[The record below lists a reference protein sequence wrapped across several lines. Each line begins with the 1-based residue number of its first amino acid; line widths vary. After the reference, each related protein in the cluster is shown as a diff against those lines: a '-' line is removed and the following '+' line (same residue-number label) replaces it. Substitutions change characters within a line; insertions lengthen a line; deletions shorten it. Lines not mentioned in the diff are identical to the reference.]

1 MNEIPPFWHWSQA
14 NFMAIIIISLY
25 VSLSS
30 RNIKV
35 NLYATKTRSW
45 PPRQSN
51 RVTHS
56 GVPFNNVCATDN
68 LIHGPPRMRMT
79 DDPREEKEDF
89 WYLMR
94 VKEAALNISCTQEKR
109 SSTHMCI
116 RKESQ
121 TDGVISISHLRRHFS
136 FHPEPRLDRMFL
148 QGREMP

>member
-1 MNEIPPFWHWSQA
+1 
-14 NFMAIIIISLY
+14 MAIIIISLY

-35 NLYATKTRSW
+35 HLYATETSSR

-56 GVPFNNVCATDN
+56 GVPFNNATDN
-68 LIHGPPRMRMT
+68 LIHSLAPPRMRMT

-89 WYLMR
+89 GYLMR